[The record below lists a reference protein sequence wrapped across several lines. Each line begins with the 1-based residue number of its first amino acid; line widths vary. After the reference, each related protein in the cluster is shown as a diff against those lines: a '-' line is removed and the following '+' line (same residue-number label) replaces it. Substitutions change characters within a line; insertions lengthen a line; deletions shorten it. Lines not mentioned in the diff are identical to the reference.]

1 VSDARLEGT
10 IADESGSVIPGAA
23 VTVSNMETGLRRSA
37 TTDGRGRY
45 IFSNLPPATYHV
57 EASVTGFKTSV
68 RQGVTLTVGASV
80 VADLSLEVGAV
91 AEQVTVTGEVP
102 LVETRASTVAGVT
115 DERMIRELPLNGR
128 SFADLVKLEPGV
140 IETRA
145 ASRGEMSG
153 NGAKMSIG
161 GARPHQMSFTLDGA
175 DMMTRNNTTPA
186 GVTGIMMGVEAVQEF
201 RVSSS
206 GYSAEFGRNSGGAV
220 SAITKSGTNQF
231 HGTIFHFLRNDNL
244 DAKEFFDEEDD
255 KPEFK
260 RNQFGF
266 AMGGP
271 IVQNR
276 TFFFGSYEVLLD
288 RQGTTSISTV
298 PTLLARQGIFPNGT
312 VPVEESVRPYLAL
325 YPEPNGNVV
334 GNPNNGLA
342 EFIAHNQ
349 NDTDQHNFMVK
360 VDHHFSASD
369 FLTVRSFF
377 DDGTTFSLGG
387 LRTASNSNFTRI
399 QNHSLSYKRIVSPTV
414 VNDFRVS
421 YLREG
426 ASNDFETLIPGM
438 DDLSFIP
445 GRSFGSFSVNG
456 MTGLDGG
463 PSSTTEWAQNLF
475 EYADDVAMTRG
486 DHSMKFGGLVKRLRY
501 NSINVGRTYGQY
513 IFGNLRQVLA
523 ADADRYEAGYTA
535 HGMRGARQWMF
546 GFFAQDDWR
555 AASNLT
561 FNVGLRYEV
570 ITSTTEVGGRV
581 ANLRNKSDSQV
592 TVGDPWF
599 LNPSLMNFAPRF
611 GFAWDVA
618 GDGKTAIRGGVGIFF
633 DQLLALYWRDSL
645 NRILPWQVRVATL
658 RAEVQQNFGLPKIPF
673 PNAISL
679 YDIRTEKL
687 SDPVAFLEL
696 MNYQPH
702 QPYTMQYNFTINRQ
716 VTPTMS
722 MLVGYM
728 GAQSRNQSR
737 NVNANP
743 APPAGFDSKGERY
756 WIPNSPRMN
765 RNFGIV
771 LWREFDG
778 TSNYNSLQLGVLKL
792 LSHGFSFKSNYQY
805 SRTMDQ
811 QSGIAGSTDFSNTTS
826 NTMDPFD
833 RNRDYSRAAF
843 DIRHY
848 FVLSGLYEVPTARLA
863 GLARSALGGWKVS
876 SIFTYSGGEPLTVA
890 NSFDRTGAGIQVYG
904 NQDRPSLAP
913 GASTNPL
920 LPDRRKRNEEGVI
933 QWFDPL
939 AFVLQPAG
947 YNGDVGRMTVQ
958 GPDFMTV
965 DLGLT
970 KEFPITES
978 KHLAF
983 RWELFN
989 MFDRVNFGLPNRT
1002 IFTSATARNASA
1014 GRITSTRG
1022 SARQM
1027 QFALKLVF

>member
-10 IADESGSVIPGAA
+10 IADATGSVIPGAT
-23 VTVSNMETGLRRSA
+23 VTVTNAETGISRSVP
-37 TTDGRGRY
+37 TDGRGRY
-45 IFSNLPPATYHV
+45 VFANMSPGLYSV
-57 EASVTGFKTSV
+57 EAAATGFKTTV
-68 RQGVTLTVGASV
+68 RQGITLTVGAAL
-80 VADLSLEVGAV
+80 VANMGLEVGAV
-91 AEQVTVTGEVP
+91 TEQVTVTGEVP

-153 NGAKMSIG
+153 HGAKMSIG

-186 GVTGIMMGVEAVQEF
+186 GVTGGMMGVEAVQEF

-231 HGTIFHFLRNDNL
+231 HGTVYHFIRNDNL
-244 DAKEFFDEEDD
+244 DAKEFFDEEED

-271 IVQNR
+271 IVQNK

-288 RQGTTSISTV
+288 RQGTTGTVTV
-298 PTLLARQGIFPNGT
+298 PTADGRRGIFPNET
-312 VPVEESVRPYLAL
+312 VPVDPSVVPYLAI
-325 YPEPNGNVV
+325 YPLPNGSVNATT
-334 GNPNNGLA
+334 GLGD
-342 EFIAHNQ
+342 FTSHNQ
-349 NDTDQHNFMVK
+349 SDTDQHNFMVK
-360 VDHHFSASD
+360 VDHNFGAND
-369 FLTVRSFF
+369 FLTGRTFF

-387 LRTASNSNFTRI
+387 LRTVSNSNFTRI
-399 QNHSLSYKRIVSPTV
+399 QNHSISYKRIISPTV

-426 ASNDFETLIPGM
+426 ASNDFEMLNPAM
-438 DDLSFIP
+438 EALSFIP
-445 GRSFGSFSVNG
+445 GRAFGSFSVSG
-456 MTGLDGG
+456 MQGLEGG
-463 PSSTTEWAQNLF
+463 PSSTTQWAQNLF

-486 DHSMKFGGLVKRLRY
+486 NHSMKFGGLAKRLRY

-513 IFGNLRQVLA
+513 IFGNLRDVLA
-523 ADADRYEAGYTA
+523 ANANRYEAGYTA

-546 GFFAQDDWR
+546 GFYLQDDWR
-555 AASNLT
+555 ATTNLT
-561 FNVGLRYEV
+561 LNLGLRYEF
-570 ITSTTEVGGRV
+570 ITTTKEVGGRV
-581 ANLRNKSDSQV
+581 ANLRHKDDPQV

-599 LNPSLMNFAPRF
+599 LNPSLKNFAPRF
-611 GFAWDVA
+611 GFAWDVG
-618 GDGKTAIRGGVGIFF
+618 GDGKTAIRGGAGIFF
-633 DQLLALYWRDSL
+633 DQLWALYWRDSL
-645 NRILPWQVRVATL
+645 NRILPWQVRVAAL
-658 RAEVQQNFGLPKIPF
+658 RSDMQQFGLTKIPF
-673 PNAISL
+673 PNAINL

-696 MNYQPH
+696 MNYEPH

-716 VTPTMS
+716 LTPSMS
-722 MLVGYM
+722 MLIGYM

-737 NVNANP
+737 NINANS
-743 APPAGFDSKGERY
+743 AAPAGIDANGERY
-756 WIPNSPRMN
+756 WIPNSPRRN
-765 RNFGIV
+765 PNFGIV

-778 TSNYNSLQLGVLKL
+778 TSNYNSLQLGVLKQ
-792 LSHGFSFKSNYQY
+792 LSSGFTFKSNYQY

-811 QSGIAGSTDFSNTTS
+811 QSGIAGSTDFNNTTS

-833 RNRDYSRAAF
+833 RKRDYSRAAF

-848 FVLSGLYEVPTARLA
+848 FVMSGLYEVPTA
-863 GLARSALGGWKVS
+863 GLTGLSRAAFGGWKVS
-876 SIFTYSGGEPLTVA
+876 SIFTYSAGEPLTAA

-904 NQDRPSLAP
+904 SQDRPSLAD

-920 LPDRRKRNEEGVI
+920 LPNRREADENGRV

-947 YNGDVGRMTVQ
+947 YNGNVGRMTIQ

-965 DLGLT
+965 DMSLE
-970 KEFPITES
+970 KEFPIAES
-978 KHLAF
+978 KHVAF

-989 MFDRVNFGLPNRT
+989 MFNRANFDMPNRT
-1002 IFTSATARNASA
+1002 IFTSATGRNANA
-1014 GRITSTRG
+1014 GRITGTRG
-1022 SARQM
+1022 TARQM
-1027 QFALKLVF
+1027 QFALKFVF